1 MAKLKASTNKKA
13 RFQVYEKENRF
24 AKNKKR
30 DLERH
35 LKLHPNDAVAKEA
48 IKNIPA
54 KPIRST
60 HVSSGVPEF
69 KEITN
74 KTLVKGKW
82 IDVVERK
89 IRISRLDK
97 QIAKLV
103 KRALEFKDPILKA
116 KDELFKQ
123 TSLANGLK
131 VAHEHFER
139 IRKEKEERNKK
150 QVKQSG
156 KTK

>member
-82 IDVVERK
+82 VDVVERK

-103 KRALEFKDPILKA
+103 KRALVFKDPILKA

>member
-48 IKNIPA
+48 VKNIPA

-82 IDVVERK
+82 VDVVERK

-103 KRALEFKDPILKA
+103 KRVLVFKDPVLKA

-131 VAHEHFER
+131 TAHEHFDR

-150 QVKQSG
+150 QAKPSG

>member
-103 KRALEFKDPILKA
+103 KRALVFKDPILKA

-131 VAHEHFER
+131 VAHEHFDR
-139 IRKEKEERNKK
+139 IRKEKEERSKK
-150 QVKQSG
+150 QVKSVG
-156 KTK
+156 KLK

>member
-103 KRALEFKDPILKA
+103 KRALVFKDPILKA

-131 VAHEHFER
+131 TAHEHFDR
-139 IRKEKEERNKK
+139 IRKEKEERSKK
-150 QVKQSG
+150 QVKPAG
-156 KTK
+156 KLK

>member
-150 QVKQSG
+150 QVKQSD

>member
-35 LKLHPNDAVAKEA
+35 LKLHPNDEVAKEA
-48 IKNIPA
+48 VKNIPA
-54 KPIRST
+54 KPSRST

-89 IRISRLDK
+89 IRVSRLDK

-103 KRALEFKDPILKA
+103 KRALVFKDPILKA

-131 VAHEHFER
+131 TAHEHFDHV
-139 IRKEKEERNKK
+139 RKEKEERSKK
-150 QVKQSG
+150 QVKPAG
-156 KTK
+156 KLK

>member
-48 IKNIPA
+48 VKNISA
-54 KPIRST
+54 KPSRST

-131 VAHEHFER
+131 VAHEHFDR

-150 QVKQSG
+150 QAKPSG

>member
-48 IKNIPA
+48 VKNIPA

-103 KRALEFKDPILKA
+103 KRALVFKDPILKA

-131 VAHEHFER
+131 IAHEHFER

-150 QVKQSG
+150 QVKQSS

>member
-1 MAKLKASTNKKA
+1 M
-13 RFQVYEKENRF
+13 
-24 AKNKKR
+24 
-30 DLERH
+30 
-35 LKLHPNDAVAKEA
+35 
-48 IKNIPA
+48 
-54 KPIRST
+54 
-60 HVSSGVPEF
+60 
-69 KEITN
+69 
-74 KTLVKGKW
+74 KGKW

-150 QVKQSG
+150 QVKPVG

>member
-103 KRALEFKDPILKA
+103 KQALVFKDPILKA

-131 VAHEHFER
+131 TAHEHFDR
-139 IRKEKEERNKK
+139 IRKEKEERSKK
-150 QVKQSG
+150 QVKPAG
-156 KTK
+156 KLK

>member
-48 IKNIPA
+48 VKNIPA

-69 KEITN
+69 KEIIN

-82 IDVVERK
+82 VDVVERK

-103 KRALEFKDPILKA
+103 KRVLVFKDPVLKA

-131 VAHEHFER
+131 TAHEHFDR

-150 QVKQSG
+150 QAKPSG

>member
-48 IKNIPA
+48 VKNIPA

-60 HVSSGVPEF
+60 HISSGVPEF

-82 IDVVERK
+82 VDVVERK

-103 KRALEFKDPILKA
+103 KRALVFKDPILKA

-131 VAHEHFER
+131 IAHEHFER

-150 QVKQSG
+150 QAKPSG

>member
-48 IKNIPA
+48 VKNIPA

-60 HVSSGVPEF
+60 HISSGVPEF

-82 IDVVERK
+82 VDVVERK

>member
-48 IKNIPA
+48 VKNIPA

-82 IDVVERK
+82 VDVVERK

-103 KRALEFKDPILKA
+103 KRVLVFKDPVLKA

-131 VAHEHFER
+131 TAHEHFDR

-150 QVKQSG
+150 QAKPSG
-156 KTK
+156 ETK